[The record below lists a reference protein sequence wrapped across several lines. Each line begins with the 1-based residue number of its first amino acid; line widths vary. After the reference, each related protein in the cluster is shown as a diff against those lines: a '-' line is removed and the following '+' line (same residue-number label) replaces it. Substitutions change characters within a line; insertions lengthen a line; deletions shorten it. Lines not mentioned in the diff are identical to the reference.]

1 VPYAIERYSK
11 ESKRLLGVLEQHLQS
26 TGGPFIMGQDYT
38 IAGKVLSSP
47 MQVPVTALGNAV

>member
-1 VPYAIERYSK
+1 MPYAIERYTK

-38 IAGKVLSSP
+38 IAGAVLINP
-47 MQVPVTALGNAV
+47 MLYSICQASCI